1 MWNIT
6 PKLYVNIVNSSQI
19 LILRIGIMILALCP
33 WLPGQQNTLNKMII
47 FLNMELLIPTE
58 CVRINCDQ

>member
-1 MWNIT
+1 MERNTQIICEYCKQFTNIN
-6 PKLYVNIVNSSQI
+6 PKNCHYDNK
-19 LILRIGIMILALCP
+19 A

>member
-1 MWNIT
+1 MEHNTQIICEYCEQFTNIN
-6 PKLYVNIVNSSQI
+6 PKNQHYDNK
-19 LILRIGIMILALCP
+19 A